1 MSNNTTNTNSGL
13 DITNLDDLRDPSGI
27 FSLIE
32 VVGKGTYGNVYKGR
46 YTRTGQLAAIKVMPI
61 TEEDEEEI
69 KLEIDTLKKLSNH
82 RNIASYYGAFIKKSS
97 PRDHLW
103 LAMEYCGAGS
113 VADLIKSTRTK
124 SLKEDWIAYISRE
137 ILRGLM
143 HLHANRVIH
152 RDIKGQNVLLTDNAE
167 VKLVDFGVSAQLDK
181 TFGKRNTFIGT
192 PYWMAPEVIHCEQDS
207 SCTYDARSD
216 IWSLGI
222 TALEMAEGRP
232 PLCEMHPM
240 RALFLIMRNSPP
252 RLKQAPNGSRHWTP
266 RFHDF
271 VNKCL
276 TKDFHKRPNTSE
288 LFRHDFI
295 TNLPNERQIRIQ
307 LKDHIDR
314 HKRNRQTEEH
324 EKIYEYEGSDEEDEE
339 ETSAAAKGAA
349 AAALAMSA
357 AAAAVGGGVGG
368 VGGVGVGANGQG
380 HRLPNQHPPQYRHPP
395 DKLYPNHQM
404 MRPGGGGDHNEFVPF
419 PGAAP
424 PPTSSVAGL
433 NFKQHTP
440 AISVDPRFAGRNP
453 MPTAMNN
460 NKLPLATPQ
469 SGMHHNNRLSRLDE
483 GESATVNAKEPGENT
498 LRQNFARLQEREH
511 HPAVGVAPQRS
522 IVNGRPQ
529 SSSSSSGHHFPQH
542 SRPLNSSRVPP
553 PVYSQS
559 QHHQQQQQPQ
569 PQQQQQI
576 HSNQPKLGV
585 LAAGSR
591 LAGAGGPSP
600 LPSHSTTSTTTTTS
614 TVLDTSVDS
623 QFVSSSSSIS
633 EGVFTSSSV
642 NSVNPPTSV
651 ISGGGGQPPHHFPLQ
666 HHRASVSNPPFN
678 PFHLNVNAAVT
689 SSPSPLSLAVTSSSN
704 DPTGAGNL
712 SPFVSPFRAKLAN
725 PGPPPVPLHQQVRI
739 GSSVLNG
746 GGGGGH
752 GVAGGGGVSVSGSSS
767 NDEPSNPLVASSR
780 HQHIV
785 APKFPSARP
794 TSQAVPHLDLRKP
807 PLESALPQSII
818 TATNAVVSQS
828 KLSNNVSISS
838 PVNRSSGA
846 AMAFA
851 ASTTTS
857 TSAVTTTTT
866 STAGGVFN
874 GNLMRQSI
882 ASSHLT
888 PGMHNRS
895 PVHQISSA
903 DENVRSRASQSAAI
917 TTTTT
922 TTTTSSSTN
931 QPELRPHS
939 NKQIPSTRLNSSV
952 IPQKLHSHHGHHHH
966 QHQQQQQH
974 NHPQHSRHIASKK
987 PEISRLEHDVLKV
1000 IGKESLLPVSIGNEV
1015 IAVTSTAT
1023 TTTTTTTT
1031 TISSSVTSTKTLTSV
1046 PLTTNVSPLMNSS
1059 THQFHVNLFQWLK
1072 QAQLNPSSASLIY
1085 LREQLRQNLFLQ
1097 QQQQQQHRLQPTQIP
1112 PPPPPHVSTPSSQ
1125 SIIRTVLLPSST
1137 SNMIHHF
1144 PRQQQQQQQTSL
1156 VNILNQFPEAVVDND
1171 WFGSNV
1177 DLIEVRNSSTSSS
1190 SHINDSTDDNASS
1203 PPPVLDLSST
1213 SSALSS
1219 PKPPLGPRL
1228 LRRRLPKPRPD
1239 EFIVVEE
1246 EEEEGE
1252 GEKEREED
1260 SGVGGGEDGEAD
1272 ERQLNKDNEESLG
1285 LHNDYNLTKIP
1296 QAVYNYSSP
1305 KLNQSSS
1312 TNDDLHQINTRVM
1325 RKLVVDSGGDASS
1338 LSRNASCPPI
1348 PPGTHDT
1355 TESNMDGD
1363 DDVEDSQRKP
1373 EEMISLQ
1380 SELDQL
1386 AAQLTNLGAVSPS
1399 PNRQNNNNVM
1409 NGGKSEG
1416 KKSTNRRQHRQNYE
1430 NNAHLSKLPN
1440 DPVHRHHRHHHDSSG
1455 RDRSN
1460 SLSSSTSSS
1469 SSSSTNSSVS
1479 SENGTSNNNI
1489 NSPIHMNSNNNNNN
1503 NKYSTSNSST
1513 VSRSHSI
1520 GSPNDFHS
1528 SSTTCSS
1535 GSISSTNS
1543 SCDDNRNAAKLNA
1556 LNGKR
1561 QKTTEVDPRRLTVVE
1576 NVHVLNNNNKLA
1588 DSNQPDDLD
1597 ILTNDQLDDM
1607 NSRGYAYDDG
1617 EAAAREDDEDM
1628 GVCGGDAEDEQEEE
1642 EDEDEGDVIVVEE
1655 EEENG
1660 ADLEEAEQ
1668 LRATL
1673 SIVRTRQRPSL
1684 SEFLRNGHSGND
1696 TSADNDTNNVVSNES
1711 FYCIDDGTLSS
1722 SAVKWHKEGALPSD
1736 EFAKETLCSLASI
1749 IESTSGTIGRSGS
1762 NENTPS
1768 KSATSGNDNIKLVSS
1783 SNGYHPTTTDSDMAI
1798 TSSASS
1804 KLMDRN
1810 DKEGVGR
1817 IHDEPQP
1824 PPPPPHSSDIIHA
1837 GQYTGKQSSHQP
1849 FDGSSSTNILTNQPS
1864 LIGQSNVAQRSSPQI
1879 SPQSIVITDSNKALP
1894 SSVWSVPA
1902 NSTAGSSSSN
1912 VAPRVSEP
1920 SPRANQKTKAQ
1931 FDGQSSQ
1938 SSGAGGGGGASSS
1951 SNSSFGLIK
1960 SVALSNPICANLL
1973 NFSLPSI
1980 TTSNAVITTGPP
1992 RGGGGGSTTGILSTT
2007 VNINNL
2013 PTTATGLGGDTPEI
2027 QVYKKRFNSEILC
2040 ASTWGVN
2047 LLIGLETG
2055 LSLLD
2060 RSGEG
2065 RVYSLIT
2072 RRRFARMAVLEG
2084 QNILVTISGRKNR
2097 VRVYYLS
2104 WLRSKIMKTEGCDK
2118 KNGWVNVGENLQGA
2132 VHFKIVKYEKIKFLV
2147 IALRDSV
2154 EIYAWAPR
2162 PYHKFMAFKRF
2173 SELKHRPLLVDL
2185 TVEENTRLKV
2195 IYGSSSGFHAIDLDS
2210 NTVFDLYIPSLI
2222 NSQITPHCIVV
2233 LPNTDGMQLL
2243 LCYDTE
2249 GVYVDTNGKLT
2260 KNVVIQWGEVPTC
2273 VAYISTGQLLGWGL
2287 KAIEVRSAETGHL
2300 DGVFMHKREQ
2310 KFKFL
2315 CERNDK
2321 VFFSNTRSGP
2331 PQVSMMTLSGIHW

>member
-1 MSNNTTNTNSGL
+1 MSNSSGL

-252 RLKQAPNGSRHWTP
+252 RLKQSPNGSRHWTP

-288 LFRHDFI
+288 LFRHEFI
-295 TNLPNERQIRIQ
+295 TNMPNERQIRIQ

-324 EKIYEYEGSDEEDEE
+324 EKIYEYEGSDEEEE
-339 ETSAAAKGAA
+339 EATSAAVKSAA

-357 AAAAVGGGVGG
+357 AASG
-368 VGGVGVGANGQG
+368 NGQV
-380 HRLPNQHPPQYRHPP
+380 HRLPNQISHHPPQIRQPIDKQHPSQIVRTSGVS
-395 DKLYPNHQM
+395 DQ
-404 MRPGGGGDHNEFVPF
+404 NEFIQI
-419 PGAAP
+419 AP
-424 PPTSSVAGL
+424 QSSIGGL
-433 NFKQHTP
+433 NFKQHGHAMNDNLP
-440 AISVDPRFAGRNP
+440 MNARFISRNP
-453 MPTAMNN
+453 MSAL
-460 NKLPLATPQ
+460 NKLPVVAPQ
-469 SGMHHNNRLSRLDE
+469 SMMPHNSRLSRLNED
-483 GESATVNAKEPGENT
+483 ESATVNAKEPGENT
-498 LRQNFARLQEREH
+498 LRQNFTRLQEREH
-511 HPAVGVAPQRS
+511 HPSVGVSPQRS
-522 IVNGRPQ
+522 SANGRAL
-529 SSSSSSGHHFPQH
+529 SSGHHFPQH
-542 SRPLNSSRVPP
+542 SRPLNGNRAPL

-559 QHHQQQQQPQ
+559 QQQQS
-569 PQQQQQI
+569 QQQL
-576 HSNQPKLGV
+576 HSNQPKLGI

-600 LPSHSTTSTTTTTS
+600 IATTNA
-614 TVLDTSVDS
+614 TVSDTLIDS
-623 QFVSSSSSIS
+623 QSVTNNAILS
-633 EGVFTSSSV
+633 TSSSV
-642 NSVNPPTSV
+642 SNNAVITSSSI
-651 ISGGGGQPPHHFPLQ
+651 ISAVGDSGQHSHHFPLQ
-666 HHRASVSNPPFN
+666 QHRASVSNLLN
-678 PFHLNVNAAVT
+678 SFHQTVAAT
-689 SSPSPLSLAVTSSSN
+689 SSSSSSSSSSSPSSHDSL
-704 DPTGAGNL
+704 GNL
-712 SPFVSPFRAKLAN
+712 LISSFRAKLAN

-739 GSSVLNG
+739 SNSGLNG
-746 GGGGGH
+746 GLGGH
-752 GVAGGGGVSVSGSSS
+752 SVPVSNVQHQTDEINSSS
-767 NDEPSNPLVASSR
+767 PSAVGIGVTNAASSR

-785 APKFPSARP
+785 APKFPSTRP

-807 PLESALPQSII
+807 PLESALPHSII
-818 TATNAVVSQS
+818 TSTNP
-828 KLSNNVSISS
+828 LNNVLIPS

-851 ASTTTS
+851 VTNTTS
-857 TSAVTTTTT
+857 ATT
-866 STAGGVFN
+866 
-874 GNLMRQSI
+874 L
-882 ASSHLT
+882 
-888 PGMHNRS
+888 
-895 PVHQISSA
+895 
-903 DENVRSRASQSAAI
+903 

-922 TTTTSSSTN
+922 TVTTTTSVTEVLNSNFTRQPTVSNLQSSGLNNRSPAHQISSVGENARSRPISSTTATSYIPTSVASNNITSANNNYKIQSSN
-931 QPELRPHS
+931 QPELRS
-939 NKQIPSTRLNSSV
+939 RASKQLSSRQNSSV
-952 IPQKLHSHHGHHHH
+952 MPQKLHHPHHL
-966 QHQQQQQH
+966 HQQNPH
-974 NHPQHSRHIASKK
+974 HISKK
-987 PEISRLEHDVLKV
+987 SE
-1000 IGKESLLPVSIGNEV
+1000 
-1015 IAVTSTAT
+1015 
-1023 TTTTTTTT
+1023 
-1031 TISSSVTSTKTLTSV
+1031 
-1046 PLTTNVSPLMNSS
+1046 
-1059 THQFHVNLFQWLK
+1059 
-1072 QAQLNPSSASLIY
+1072 
-1085 LREQLRQNLFLQ
+1085 
-1097 QQQQQQHRLQPTQIP
+1097 
-1112 PPPPPHVSTPSSQ
+1112 
-1125 SIIRTVLLPSST
+1125 
-1137 SNMIHHF
+1137 
-1144 PRQQQQQQQTSL
+1144 
-1156 VNILNQFPEAVVDND
+1156 
-1171 WFGSNV
+1171 
-1177 DLIEVRNSSTSSS
+1177 
-1190 SHINDSTDDNASS
+1190 
-1203 PPPVLDLSST
+1203 
-1213 SSALSS
+1213 
-1219 PKPPLGPRL
+1219 
-1228 LRRRLPKPRPD
+1228 
-1239 EFIVVEE
+1239 
-1246 EEEEGE
+1246 
-1252 GEKEREED
+1252 
-1260 SGVGGGEDGEAD
+1260 
-1272 ERQLNKDNEESLG
+1272 
-1285 LHNDYNLTKIP
+1285 
-1296 QAVYNYSSP
+1296 
-1305 KLNQSSS
+1305 
-1312 TNDDLHQINTRVM
+1312 
-1325 RKLVVDSGGDASS
+1325 
-1338 LSRNASCPPI
+1338 
-1348 PPGTHDT
+1348 
-1355 TESNMDGD
+1355 
-1363 DDVEDSQRKP
+1363 
-1373 EEMISLQ
+1373 
-1380 SELDQL
+1380 ELDQL

-1399 PNRQNNNNVM
+1399 PHRPNNRSQSDEKSDTKPNDKQSVLSSQHQLQVYENSDNNV
-1409 NGGKSEG
+1409 K
-1416 KKSTNRRQHRQNYE
+1416 
-1430 NNAHLSKLPN
+1430 LSKSSNESIILSE
-1440 DPVHRHHRHHHDSSG
+1440 PVNHEN
-1455 RDRSN
+1455 RSN
-1460 SLSSSTSSS
+1460 RPRSISSTSSS
-1469 SSSSTNSSVS
+1469 SSSSSSTTDSSIS
-1479 SENGTSNNNI
+1479 SECHGNRD
-1489 NSPIHMNSNNNNNN
+1489 SPTHSK
-1503 NKYSTSNSST
+1503 NKHSTSNSST
-1513 VSRSHSI
+1513 ISRSHSI
-1520 GSPNDFHS
+1520 GSNHEDHAS
-1528 SSTTCSS
+1528 STCSS
-1535 GSISSTNS
+1535 SSASTIS
-1543 SCDDNRNAAKLNA
+1543 SCDSAQRKSHENVCRVL
-1556 LNGKR
+1556 LNGTR
-1561 QKTTEVDPRRLTVVE
+1561 RSEIDPRRLTVVE
-1576 NVHVLNNNNKLA
+1576 NVQRMHNNHSSKTEHDSEV
-1588 DSNQPDDLD
+1588 DSNDLDDLD
-1597 ILTNDQLDDM
+1597 KIQRDSGQLITANNDQLDDY
-1607 NSRGYAYDDG
+1607 NSGAYSMQDN
-1617 EAAAREDDEDM
+1617 DDED
-1628 GVCGGDAEDEQEEE
+1628 EDITNVGEEE

-1673 SIVRTRQRPSL
+1673 SIVRTRQRSTL
-1684 SEFLRNGHSGND
+1684 DESTGIIGS
-1696 TSADNDTNNVVSNES
+1696 VVTNES
-1711 FYCIDDGTLSS
+1711 SYYADDGTLSNT
-1722 SAVKWHKEGALPSD
+1722 AVKWHKEGILPSD
-1736 EFAKETLCSLASI
+1736 EFAKETLYSLASI
-1749 IESTSGTIGRSGS
+1749 IESTSGTLGRSGS
-1762 NENTPS
+1762 NDSSSS
-1768 KSATSGNDNIKLVSS
+1768 KSPIIGNNNVNCTV
-1783 SNGYHPTTTDSDMAI
+1783 SNGYPSTTSPSLCTDKAKI
-1798 TSSASS
+1798 TISPQSGTHIIVPNSSS
-1804 KLMDRN
+1804 KLIKN
-1810 DKEGVGR
+1810 EKEVG
-1817 IHDEPQP
+1817 IKTQETYP
-1824 PPPPPHSSDIIHA
+1824 PSPPPHSTNGTSVLF
-1837 GQYTGKQSSHQP
+1837 GGFYNKPSNQ
-1849 FDGSSSTNILTNQPS
+1849 STNMCTNISTNQPS
-1864 LIGQSNVAQRSSPQI
+1864 SLGQSNVAQKTSPQI
-1879 SPQSIVITDSNKALP
+1879 SPQSVVIMDSNKVLP
-1894 SSVWSVPA
+1894 SSVWSVQV
-1902 NSTAGSSSSN
+1902 NNN
-1912 VAPRVSEP
+1912 VGPRVSEP
-1920 SPRANQKTKAQ
+1920 SPRGNQKSKT
-1931 FDGQSSQ
+1931 QSDALLSH
-1938 SSGAGGGGGASSS
+1938 SGFNPPSSS
-1951 SNSSFGLIK
+1951 SGLIK
-1960 SVALSNPICANLL
+1960 SVGLPHPLCSINAM
-1973 NFSLPSI
+1973 NFSLPSV
-1980 TTSNAVITTGPP
+1980 TTTTTNSSTVITAGQHLLPTGIV
-1992 RGGGGGSTTGILSTT
+1992 GVGSSGCISTASNNISTTNS
-2007 VNINNL
+2007 
-2013 PTTATGLGGDTPEI
+2013 GLNSSDTPEI

-2040 ASTWGVN
+2040 ASMWGVN

-2072 RRRFARMAVLEG
+2072 RRRFSRMAVLEG

-2195 IYGSSSGFHAIDLDS
+2195 VYGSSNGFHAIDLDS

-2260 KNVVIQWGEVPTC
+2260 KNIVIQWGEVPTC

>member
-1 MSNNTTNTNSGL
+1 MSNNSGL

-252 RLKQAPNGSRHWTP
+252 RLKQSPNGSRHWTP

-288 LFRHDFI
+288 LFRHEFI

-314 HKRNRQTEEH
+314 HRRNRQTEEH
-324 EKIYEYEGSDEEDEE
+324 EKIYEYEGSDEEEEE
-339 ETSAAAKGAA
+339 ETSAAVKGAA

-357 AAAAVGGGVGG
+357 AVSG
-368 VGGVGVGANGQG
+368 NGQS
-380 HRLPNQHPPQYRHPP
+380 HRLPSQISHHPPQFRQPTDKPHHNQALRTSGVP
-395 DKLYPNHQM
+395 DQ
-404 MRPGGGGDHNEFVPF
+404 NEVASFVSQP
-419 PGAAP
+419 
-424 PPTSSVAGL
+424 SVSGL
-433 NFKQHTP
+433 NYKHHGHMIQGGNIANDNVP
-440 AISVDPRFAGRNP
+440 ANARFISRNP
-453 MPTAMNN
+453 MSVL
-460 NKLPLATPQ
+460 NKLPAVTPQ
-469 SGMHHNNRLSRLDE
+469 SMMPHNSRLPRLDE

-511 HPAVGVAPQRS
+511 HPSVGVAPQRS
-522 IVNGRPQ
+522 VNGRPQ
-529 SSSSSSGHHFPQH
+529 SSSHHFPQH
-542 SRPLNSSRVPP
+542 SRPLNSSRGPP
-553 PVYSQS
+553 AYNQS
-559 QHHQQQQQPQ
+559 QQQM
-569 PQQQQQI
+569 

-591 LAGAGGPSP
+591 LADASGSSSYAATN
-600 LPSHSTTSTTTTTS
+600 TTAS
-614 TVLDTSVDS
+614 DTPTDS
-623 QFVSSSSSIS
+623 QSVTNNEIVS
-633 EGVFTSSSV
+633 TSSSV
-642 NSVNPPTSV
+642 NNSVTTPLSV
-651 ISGGGGQPPHHFPLQ
+651 IGAVGDSGQLSHHFPLQ
-666 HHRASVSNPPFN
+666 HHRASVPNPPN
-678 PFHLNVNAAVT
+678 SFHPTVVT
-689 SSPSPLSLAVTSSSN
+689 SCSSSSSSSSSIFSN
-704 DPTGAGNL
+704 DHLGNL
-712 SPFVSPFRAKLAN
+712 LISPFRAKLAN
-725 PGPPPVPLHQQVRI
+725 PGPPPIPLHQQVRI
-739 GSSVLNG
+739 SNSGLNG
-746 GGGGGH
+746 GLH
-752 GVAGGGGVSVSGSSS
+752 NASGVQHQTDEVNGSSS
-767 NDEPSNPLVASSR
+767 IVGMGNPASSR
-780 HQHIV
+780 LQHIV
-785 APKFPSARP
+785 APKFPSTRP
-794 TSQAVPHLDLRKP
+794 MSQAIPHLDLRKP

-818 TATNAVVSQS
+818 TSTGPVVNQS
-828 KLSNNVSISS
+828 KSSVNASISS

-851 ASTTTS
+851 VTTS
-857 TSAVTTTTT
+857 
-866 STAGGVFN
+866 
-874 GNLMRQSI
+874 
-882 ASSHLT
+882 
-888 PGMHNRS
+888 
-895 PVHQISSA
+895 
-903 DENVRSRASQSAAI
+903 

-922 TTTTSSSTN
+922 TTTTSVPTSTTTVTTVTTTTSEVFNSNFTRQSATSNLLSGFNNRSPAHQISLVGENVSTKNITTTVANNSTCINNSYKVHSN
-931 QPELRPHS
+931 QPELRTRASKQLS
-939 NKQIPSTRLNSSV
+939 NRQNSGV
-952 IPQKLHSHHGHHHH
+952 VPQKLHHPHHL
-966 QHQQQQQH
+966 HQQNNP
-974 NHPQHSRHIASKK
+974 NHIIKK
-987 PEISRLEHDVLKV
+987 SEISRLEYGKRNNLLRS
-1000 IGKESLLPVSIGNEV
+1000 IGKASLLPVLSSSGISNSIVNNV
-1015 IAVTSTAT
+1015 VTKVGTILPTLQTNSEP
-1023 TTTTTTTT
+1023 
-1031 TISSSVTSTKTLTSV
+1031 TISSPSSHIISSSSAYLLTSTPSTV
-1046 PLTTNVSPLMNSS
+1046 VSPSGILSDHVS
-1059 THQFHVNLFQWLK
+1059 TQQFHINLFQWLK
-1072 QAQLNPSSASLIY
+1072 QTQLNPSSASLVY
-1085 LREQLRQNLFLQ
+1085 LREQLRQNLFSQ
-1097 QQQQQQHRLQPTQIP
+1097 QSHDHQRQQSQQHHGTE
-1112 PPPPPHVSTPSSQ
+1112 STVPLA
-1125 SIIRTVLLPSST
+1125 TTLNLMTETTLTTT
-1137 SNMIHHF
+1137 SNIVHHF
-1144 PRQQQQQQQTSL
+1144 PRRQQTN
-1156 VNILNQFPEAVVDND
+1156 VLNVFSHSGETVQTTQPLVDND

-1177 DLIEVRNSSTSSS
+1177 DLIEVKN
-1190 SHINDSTDDNASS
+1190 NDNNNDNLT
-1203 PPPVLDLSST
+1203 VVDLSFIQTTT
-1213 SSALSS
+1213 SEPLLTS

-1239 EFIVVEE
+1239 EFILVEE
-1246 EEEEGE
+1246 GDDEDELIERDQNLTSSYHFNLDEISRTHDSSTSNNCEQIDFVKNESSQPIVECNNCSNITEEENNN
-1252 GEKEREED
+1252 
-1260 SGVGGGEDGEAD
+1260 DG
-1272 ERQLNKDNEESLG
+1272 Q
-1285 LHNDYNLTKIP
+1285 T
-1296 QAVYNYSSP
+1296 
-1305 KLNQSSS
+1305 
-1312 TNDDLHQINTRVM
+1312 
-1325 RKLVVDSGGDASS
+1325 
-1338 LSRNASCPPI
+1338 
-1348 PPGTHDT
+1348 
-1355 TESNMDGD
+1355 
-1363 DDVEDSQRKP
+1363 KP
-1373 EEMISLQ
+1373 EEMINLQ

-1399 PNRQNNNNVM
+1399 PHRQNNRGHLN
-1409 NGGKSEG
+1409 GKSDI
-1416 KKSTNRRQHRQNYE
+1416 KSNDKQSSSSRQQHYQQKSYE
-1430 NNAHLSKLPN
+1430 NNNVKSSASNELVTSIEPVYAVEKLN
-1440 DPVHRHHRHHHDSSG
+1440 RSS
-1455 RDRSN
+1455 
-1460 SLSSSTSSS
+1460 SLSSTSSS
-1469 SSSSTNSSVS
+1469 SSSSSSTTNSSSVS
-1479 SENGTSNNNI
+1479 SEFHGNEG
-1489 NSPIHMNSNNNNNN
+1489 SPVYVE
-1503 NKYSTSNSST
+1503 NKHSTSYSST
-1513 VSRSHSI
+1513 MSRSHSV
-1520 GSPNDFHS
+1520 GSNHEYHTS
-1528 SSTTCSS
+1528 STCSS
-1535 GSISSTNS
+1535 SSASTIS
-1543 SCDDNRNAAKLNA
+1543 SCDSNQRKNHENACRVI

-1561 QKTTEVDPRRLTVVE
+1561 HSEIDPRRLTVVE
-1576 NVHVLNNNNKLA
+1576 NVRVLNNNDNKMDRNA
-1588 DSNQPDDLD
+1588 NIDSNELDDLGRIQKD
-1597 ILTNDQLDDM
+1597 PVQFIASNDNQLDDF
-1607 NSRGYAYDDG
+1607 NCRAYNIQNDD
-1617 EAAAREDDEDM
+1617 EDDEDIED
-1628 GVCGGDAEDEQEEE
+1628 GGEEE

-1673 SIVRTRQRPSL
+1673 SIVRTRQRTSFDE
-1684 SEFLRNGHSGND
+1684 SIRNVDGDVG
-1696 TSADNDTNNVVSNES
+1696 SAVINES
-1711 FYCIDDGTLSS
+1711 SCYVDDGTLSS
-1722 SAVKWHKEGALPSD
+1722 EAVRWHKEGTLPSD

-1749 IESTSGTIGRSGS
+1749 IESTSGTISRSGS
-1762 NENTPS
+1762 N
-1768 KSATSGNDNIKLVSS
+1768 VSPPTGS
-1783 SNGYHPTTTDSDMAI
+1783 NNVKFTVSNGYPNTTELSSCSDKVKV
-1798 TSSASS
+1798 TSSSQNVSHIGVPHSSSS
-1804 KLMDRN
+1804 KLITN
-1810 DKEGVGR
+1810 EKEGCTKTQETR
-1817 IHDEPQP
+1817 SPS
-1824 PPPPPHSSDIIHA
+1824 PPHFPDATSAALGGLHNKPSYQQTDIC
-1837 GQYTGKQSSHQP
+1837 
-1849 FDGSSSTNILTNQPS
+1849 TNIPTNQHS
-1864 LIGQSNVAQRSSPQI
+1864 LGQSNLAQKTSPQI
-1879 SPQSIVITDSNKALP
+1879 SPQSVVIIDSNKALP
-1894 SSVWSVPA
+1894 SSVWSVQT
-1902 NSTAGSSSSN
+1902 NNNLGS
-1912 VAPRVSEP
+1912 RVSEP
-1920 SPRANQKTKAQ
+1920 SPRGGQKSKTQ
-1931 FDGQSSQ
+1931 LDIQHSQ
-1938 SSGAGGGGGASSS
+1938 SGFNPSSS
-1951 SNSSFGLIK
+1951 SNSSGLIK
-1960 SVALSNPICANLL
+1960 SIALPNSLCGNLL
-1973 NFSLPSI
+1973 NFNIPSI
-1980 TTSNAVITTGPP
+1980 NTTTSTVITTG
-1992 RGGGGGSTTGILSTT
+1992 SYL
-2007 VNINNL
+2007 L
-2013 PTTATGLGGDTPEI
+2013 PTSFNSGAGCISTASNNISTANSSLNNSDTPEI

-2040 ASTWGVN
+2040 ASMWGVN

-2072 RRRFARMAVLEG
+2072 RRRFSRMAVLEG

-2132 VHFKIVKYEKIKFLV
+2132 IHFKIVKYEKIKFLV

-2195 IYGSSSGFHAIDLDS
+2195 VYGSSNGFHAIDLDS
-2210 NTVFDLYIPSLI
+2210 NIVFDLYMPSLI
-2222 NSQITPHCIVV
+2222 NSHITPHCIVV
-2233 LPNTDGMQLL
+2233 LPNTGGMQLL

-2260 KNVVIQWGEVPTC
+2260 KNIVIQWGEVPTC